1 MPKTFRCRNIFGSLS
16 LVVAM
21 GLSPGVQAD
30 NIDVLMSSLFQ
41 PQDMTYIGFD
51 SVEREDIPVT
61 ANVDRKFLIVDF
73 RTTTPQNR
81 EQELASVHRICT
93 TLLQNRELIRQLT
106 LEGYDM
112 VSVAFD
118 RRYQYDCL

>member
-1 MPKTFRCRNIFGSLS
+1 MSIRSHCRNTLTCLATLS
-16 LVVAM
+16 ALGFSA
-21 GLSPGVQAD
+21 GAQAD

-41 PQDMTYIGFD
+41 RQDMTYIGFD
-51 SVEREDIPVT
+51 SVEREDIPVA

-73 RTTTPQNR
+73 RAAAPRDR

-118 RRYQYDCL
+118 RQYQYDCL